1 MLHQINTPVS
11 RKLLKQRL
19 RGVTGKQDFVACLSA
34 ENLLQRI
41 EKPDEAQGQE
51 KPRFMSLYERDTG
64 LSRELV
70 EQGLMIDQVPFNMI
84 EVGPE
89 QLTSMLATSQYSH
102 LISNLAFDWV
112 DAGAFIG
119 LIDYLLKP
127 DGEFWFSCYG
137 PQTANSTRL
146 ILSDIDQYTHFNEFY
161 DLRDVGDALLG
172 AGFKAVVLESFVTN
186 LEYDSVDALL
196 ADAVRVFGVNTHPGR
211 RKGLMPGG
219 VLGEFRKRVEKEIQA
234 NGKFTEQVEIL
245 IAHGKK
251 PSVPNLSGVIP
262 VRQG

>member
-19 RGVTGKQDFVACLSA
+19 RGVAGKHDFVACLSA
-34 ENLLQRI
+34 EKLAQRI
-41 EKPDEAQGQE
+41 EGVAQGHE
-51 KPRFMSLYERDTG
+51 EPHVMALYERDTG
-64 LSRELV
+64 LCQGLV
-70 EQGLMIDQVPFNMI
+70 EQGLMIDQVPFRMI
-84 EVGPE
+84 EAGTE
-89 QLTSMLATSQYSH
+89 QLIPMLAASQYTH
-102 LISNLAFDWV
+102 LVSNLAFDWV

-119 LIDYLLKP
+119 LIDYLLQP

-137 PQTANSTRL
+137 PQTANNTRM
-146 ILSDIDQYTHFNEFY
+146 ILSDIDQYAHFNQFY

-196 ADAVRVFGVNTHPGR
+196 ADAVRVFGVNAHPDR

-219 VLGEFRKRVEKEIQA
+219 VLSEFRKRVEKMIQSC
-234 NGKFTEQVEIL
+234 GKFTEQVEIL

-251 PSVPNLSGVIP
+251 PDVPVLGGVIP